1 MIYIEI
7 ESTGKILPLPKKE
20 KLRVTFQAADFGQAG
35 STNGSFSTSIN
46 LPMSAEVLA
55 ALGFSNVLNVT
66 SQLSPYKNIKARLL
80 QDNNEIDKGFIRIDE
95 DDIKSKEITITFL
108 GRNVDWFTSLGDK
121 TLRELD
127 LSEYDHVKNNTTI
140 NEERTEGYVYLPVDY
155 GTLKTKNTATITI
168 DEIFPAVFV
177 NTVVKKIF
185 KDAGYKV
192 TGTLFKKQD
201 FNRLLLPFNLENAY
215 NTPEFID
222 RFTAIVKRD
231 PKASNTLYT
240 YATRIKLEFDVDSGG
255 KTPFLNIDIKDK
267 SDSWNLSTYRYVAQ
281 TKLYVLPNF
290 YTRDLSAFNNL
301 TNSIVYPTSIIL
313 AKNGVDIQTLTYQ
326 RANRYHFFNQILLDE
341 GDYLELYLTFNSFW
355 SSFSYTD
362 CFFEVK
368 PSLTQADTIM
378 TNYLPNLKQS
388 ELIEYLFFIFGVIP
402 SFDKNT
408 NSVVLDSITDLTI
421 GTAEVWG
428 DKIDGLQP
436 IEKSYFDFVENY
448 AIRNICTYEE
458 QEDDAELKAY
468 NDTYRENFGN
478 GFFEIDNDYIEAETE
493 YYNAPILPTI
503 SRKVFTNVS
512 GLTFYLPYILKDDS
526 ATAKILYFAG
536 FQNVEQLTSEV
547 ISTITIGS
555 TARTTIPYSYF
566 ILPIDET
573 VEDPITFKHLGF
585 SDPKNQLTG
594 ALGILDST
602 YGNLQRILNKP
613 ISVTVSLRL
622 SAFDIANV
630 KYNRLKYFEQLGG
643 YYYLN
648 KIGQYDGSGDSTEC
662 ELIKWY

>member
-20 KLRVTFQAADFGQAG
+20 RLRVTFQAADFGQAG

-155 GTLKTKNTATITI
+155 GTLKTKNTATITS

-201 FNRLLLPFNLENAY
+201 FNRLLLPFNLETIQ
-215 NTPEFID
+215 NTETFVN
-222 RFTAIVKRD
+222 RYTTIVG
-231 PKASNTLYT
+231 
-240 YATRIKLEFDVDSGG
+240 IKN
-255 KTPFLNIDIKDK
+255 LNIY
-267 SDSWNLSTYRYVAQ
+267 TPYVARYKFNFDNKTGIGLQ
-281 TKLYVLPNF
+281 TRLRYEDNANTYNLTTDVYTCPDTLFVKPKLGLWDFYGIQNF
-290 YTRDLSAFNNL
+290 Y
-301 TNSIVYPTSIIL
+301 VYPTTLII
-313 AKNGVDIQTLTYQ
+313 AKNGVDTETLTFSLNKVWYE
-326 RANRYHFFNQILLDE
+326 FSEMLLEE
-341 GDYLELYLTFNSFW
+341 GDTLEFYATFNNTW
-355 SSFSYTD
+355 LALNNAR
-362 CFFEVK
+362 EVTLSIIAEYK
-368 PSLTQADTIM
+368 SASLKL
-378 TNYLPNLKQS
+378 NNFLPNLKQS

-402 SFDKNT
+402 SYNKT
-408 NSVVLDSITDLTI
+408 INSVVLDSITDLTI
-421 GTAEVWG
+421 GTAEDWG

-436 IEKSYFDFVENY
+436 IERSYFDFVENY

-468 NDTYRENFGN
+468 IDTYRENFGN
-478 GFFEIDNDYIEAETE
+478 GFFEVDNDYIEAETE

-536 FQNVEQLTSEV
+536 FHSVETLSQGV
-547 ISTITIGS
+547 ISTVLIDVS
-555 TARTTIPYSYF
+555 NRSTIPIAYF
-566 ILPIDET
+566 IPPLAGLI
-573 VEDPITFKHLGF
+573 EDPIANRHLGF

>member
-20 KLRVTFQAADFGQAG
+20 RLRVTFQAADFGQAG

-95 DDIKSKEITITFL
+95 DDIKNKEITITFL

-155 GTLKTKNTATITI
+155 GTLKTKNTATITS

-177 NTVVKKIF
+177 NTVVKKMF

-192 TGTLFKKQD
+192 TGTLFQKQD
-201 FNRLLLPFNLENAY
+201 FNRLLLPFNLETIQNTETFVNRYTTIVGIKNLNIYTPYVARYKFNFDNKTLFGTQSRLKYEDNSNAY
-215 NTPEFID
+215 NLSTDVYTSPDILY
-222 RFTAIVKRD
+222 VKA
-231 PKASNTLYT
+231 KIILWS
-240 YATRIKLEFDVDSGG
+240 FFGVSGG
-255 KTPFLNIDIKDK
+255 
-267 SDSWNLSTYRYVAQ
+267 
-281 TKLYVLPNF
+281 
-290 YTRDLSAFNNL
+290 
-301 TNSIVYPTSIIL
+301 NSIIYPTSIIM
-313 AKNGVDIQTLTYQ
+313 AKNGVDTETITFAQNKIYYEFAEMLLQEGDTLEFYATFNTTWQTL
-326 RANRYHFFNQILLDE
+326 
-341 GDYLELYLTFNSFW
+341 NSRE
-355 SSFSYTD
+355 STLSIIAEYKSA
-362 CFFEVK
+362 
-368 PSLTQADTIM
+368 SLKL
-378 TNYLPNLKQS
+378 NNFLPNLKQS

-402 SFDKNT
+402 SYNKT
-408 NSVVLDSITDLTI
+408 INSVVLDSITDLTI
-421 GTAEVWG
+421 GTAEDWG

-436 IEKSYFDFVENY
+436 IERSYFDFVENY

-468 NDTYRENFGN
+468 IDTYRENFGN

-536 FQNVEQLTSEV
+536 FHSVETLSQGV
-547 ISTITIGS
+547 ISTVLIDVS
-555 TARTTIPYSYF
+555 NRSTIPIAYF
-566 ILPIDET
+566 IPPLAGLI
-573 VEDPITFKHLGF
+573 EDPITFKHLGF

-648 KIGQYDGSGDSTEC
+648 KIGQYDGSGESTEC